1 MNITR
6 IIIHTGIS
14 ILGIIGGTALFRRL
28 KQRYSSNQIVMIL
41 LLILIVGLAVNE
53 LTGLSGSYRLWLRIF
68 IVSFT
73 LGALVNFRAK

>member
-14 ILGIIGGTALFRRL
+14 ILGIIGGTALFRML
-28 KQRYSSNQIVMIL
+28 KQQYSGNQIVMIL
-41 LLILIVGLAVNE
+41 ALILIIGLGINE
-53 LTGLSGSYRLWLRIF
+53 FSGLSGSYRLWIRIF

-73 LGALVNFRAK
+73 LGALVNFRAR